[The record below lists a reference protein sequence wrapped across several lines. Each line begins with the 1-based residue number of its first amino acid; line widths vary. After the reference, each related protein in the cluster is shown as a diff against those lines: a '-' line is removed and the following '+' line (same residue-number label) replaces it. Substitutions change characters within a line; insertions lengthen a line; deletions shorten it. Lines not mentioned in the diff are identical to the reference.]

1 MRGSWRSSMR
11 ISDAAMIALWVLSAP
26 LVWASNQDHT
36 CQGGHNC
43 NNGGG
48 DGGQNQSQDQAQTQ
62 TQANEQTAQGGSAVL
77 TQGDLDVIV
86 NETNTS
92 NVNTDYKRNAP
103 TVHVPSISP
112 TAPCI
117 VTGGFGLSFPGGGG
131 SLGGGKLD
139 KGCEERETA
148 RMLAEMGAG
157 DLALGILC
165 SSNAVERTIGRDEC
179 DSWQPQLTVLLAHAP
194 EAEEERQEEFVAQQQ
209 VQQQQ
214 QSQIDEL
221 QRRLEKAE
229 RRPAATAKPKPI
241 L

>member
-1 MRGSWRSSMR
+1 MR
-11 ISDAAMIALWVLSAP
+11 ISALLLIPLLMASGDYRDQEDDDA
-26 LVWASNQDHT
+26 
-36 CQGGHNC
+36 
-43 NNGGG
+43 
-48 DGGQNQSQDQAQTQ
+48 QNQSQDQAQTQ
-62 TQANEQTAQGGSAVL
+62 TQANEQTAQGGEAVL

-157 DLALGILC
+157 DLVLGILC
-165 SSNAVERTIGRDEC
+165 SSDAVDRTIGQEHC
-179 DSWQPQLTVLLAHAP
+179 ASWAPPPALVLAHAP
-194 EAEEERQEEFVAQQQ
+194 QEESERQEEFVAQQQ

-214 QSQIDEL
+214 QVQIDEL

-229 RRPAATAKPKPI
+229 HRPAATAAPVKKDDSAYREW
-241 L
+241 LKKLDALGKKYE